1 MKKKVVC
8 AAVAALVMGPTIA
21 SAYEILGN
29 KLEVYGKVHVSADYD
44 NNDRA
49 APNSQK
55 DFSFSSNA
63 SRIGFKGQYDLT
75 SDMTLLWQI
84 EQEINFDQGKDT
96 WATRNTFAG
105 LKGSYGTILGGI
117 YDTPYKS
124 LAGKWG
130 LFGDTIG
137 DRRAI
142 LGADAL
148 SGNKMNQR
156 GKNALLY
163 MNKFGPLKLNA
174 MYSPDGGNSNPG
186 GIDNNNKDM
195 ESVSLVYKQGPVFLG
210 AAYEKWKDLSGYGR
224 VKGWRVA
231 GGYNFGAAK
240 IGAIYEDI
248 TADSRASIDRK
259 AWGLNGSVKISAKS
273 DIRVQYMQAGDYQ
286 GVSNSGAKMA
296 SIGIFRK
303 INKQAQI
310 YAAYT
315 QTKNDSNAKY
325 QAVDGGHGDEV
336 KTDLGG
342 TPSAVS
348 VGFMLKF

>member
-55 DFSFSSNA
+55 DFSFSSNS
-63 SRIGFKGQYDLT
+63 SRIGFKGQYDLA

-84 EQEINFDQGKDT
+84 EQEINFDHGGDT
-96 WATRNTFAG
+96 WTTRNSFVG
-105 LKGSYGTILGGI
+105 IKGSYGTFLGGV
-117 YDTPYKS
+117 YDTPYKVV
-124 LAGKWG
+124 AGKWG
-130 LFGDTIG
+130 MFGDTIG

-163 MNKFGPLKLNA
+163 MNKFGPLKLSA

-195 ESVSLVYKQGPVFLG
+195 GSVSLTYHKGPLFVA
-210 AAYEKWKDLSGYGR
+210 AAYEKWKDLAGLGQ
-224 VKGWRVA
+224 VKGWRIAGRYSFGVA
-231 GGYNFGAAK
+231 R

-248 TADSRASIDRK
+248 SADSRLSIDRK
-259 AWGLNGSVKISAKS
+259 AWGVNGSVKVGAKS
-273 DIRVQYMQAGDYQ
+273 DVRLQYMQAGNYR
-286 GVSNSGAKMA
+286 GTPNSGAKMV
-296 SIGIFRK
+296 SVGIFRS
-303 INKQAQI
+303 ISKQAQI

-348 VGFMLKF
+348 VGFMFKF